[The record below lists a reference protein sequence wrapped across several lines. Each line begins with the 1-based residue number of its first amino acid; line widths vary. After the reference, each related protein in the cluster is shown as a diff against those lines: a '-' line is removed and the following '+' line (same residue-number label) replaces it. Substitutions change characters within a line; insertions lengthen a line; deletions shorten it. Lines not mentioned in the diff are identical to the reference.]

1 MSNSR
6 RSLDRTAAPDGL
18 KRRGGRIL
26 LLLLAVSFLLVHC
39 MPFSESPDRVPN
51 RPVTRSF
58 DVREEVLRK
67 AVDRVLVKKNYV
79 LDPEQ
84 STPHRVR
91 TKWLHD
97 GNYRSMA
104 IADLRSLKRNESE
117 LTLRVLFEEK
127 GFMSDAWN
135 PVDKIGSDTY
145 DMLMDEV
152 SLENYR
158 VLYEGG

>member
-1 MSNSR
+1 
-6 RSLDRTAAPDGL
+6 
-18 KRRGGRIL
+18 
-26 LLLLAVSFLLVHC
+26 
-39 MPFSESPDRVPN
+39 MPLSDAREQVPN

-67 AVDRVLVKKNYV
+67 AVERALVKKNYL

-84 STPHRVR
+84 STPHHVQ

-97 GNYRSMA
+97 GSYRSMA
-104 IADLRSLKRNESE
+104 IADLRVLKRSESE

-127 GFMSDAWN
+127 GFMSGRWD
-135 PVDKIGSDTY
+135 PVDEIGSDTY

-152 SLENYR
+152 SLEAYR

>member
-1 MSNSR
+1 M
-6 RSLDRTAAPDGL
+6 DRVAALDGL
-18 KRRGGRIL
+18 RRRGGRIL
-26 LLLLAVSFLLVHC
+26 PLLFAAGLLLAHC
-39 MPFSESPDRVPN
+39 MPLSQYPERVPN

-58 DVREEVLRK
+58 DVKEEVLRK
-67 AVDRVLVKKNYV
+67 AVERVLIKKSYV

-84 STPHRVR
+84 STAHQVR

-97 GNYRSMA
+97 GSYRSMA
-104 IADLRSLKRNESE
+104 IADLRSLKRSESE

-127 GFMSDAWN
+127 GFMSERWD
-135 PVDKIGSDTY
+135 PVDKIGADTY

-152 SLENYR
+152 SLEGYR

>member
-1 MSNSR
+1 
-6 RSLDRTAAPDGL
+6 
-18 KRRGGRIL
+18 
-26 LLLLAVSFLLVHC
+26 
-39 MPFSESPDRVPN
+39 MPLSYYPERVPN

-67 AVDRVLVKKNYV
+67 AVERVLVGKDYV

-84 STPHRVR
+84 STPHHVR
-91 TKWLHD
+91 TKWLYD
-97 GNYRSMA
+97 RSYRSMA
-104 IADLRSLKRNESE
+104 IADLRSLKRSESE
-117 LTLRVLFEEK
+117 MTLRVLFEEK
-127 GFMSDAWN
+127 GFMSERWD

-152 SLENYR
+152 SLEGYR

>member
-1 MSNSR
+1 
-6 RSLDRTAAPDGL
+6 
-18 KRRGGRIL
+18 
-26 LLLLAVSFLLVHC
+26 
-39 MPFSESPDRVPN
+39 MPLSYYPERVPN

-67 AVDRVLVKKNYV
+67 AVERVLINKNYV

-84 STPHRVR
+84 STAHQVR

-97 GNYRSMA
+97 GSYRSMA
-104 IADLRSLKRNESE
+104 IADLRPLKRSESE

-127 GFMSDAWN
+127 GFMSEVFN
-135 PVDKIGSDTY
+135 PLDEIGSDTY

-152 SLENYR
+152 SLEAYR
-158 VLYEGG
+158 VLYDGG